1 MSKKV
6 FEILQPGMLTTVQDL
21 GRFGYQRLGVPA
33 AGAMDQFAIKMG
45 NRLLLNDDKVAAL
58 EATFMG
64 PSIKVI
70 SNVVIAITGGN
81 LGPTLN
87 GKDLPM
93 WQSISLKEGDTISFE
108 GPRGGIRTY
117 ICVAGGIDVPQI
129 MGSRSTYLR
138 SNIGGHLGRQLQQGD
153 ILSSNDPNKEVV
165 KGRKISPDIVP
176 SYGGNIILRVVL
188 GPQDGEFTEDG
199 INTFLNSEY
208 AVTPQ
213 MDRMGIRLEGPEIK
227 HREKADIISD
237 GIMFGSIQIPGNGN
251 PIIMMADRQTTGGYT
266 KIATIISIDIPKI
279 AQAQPGDK
287 IQFDKIT
294 IKDAQN
300 LVREFED
307 TIQNAIIDSP
317 IEIPSTEVVSTS
329 APDKDPLEELVVDE
343 GVIVADHMGRRYIIT
358 EKDGVY
364 HIPINKKGSPKIFR
378 ITSSGTS
385 YQVEI

>member
-1 MSKKV
+1 MSRKV

-45 NRLLLNDDKVAAL
+45 NRLLLNDDKAAAL

-70 SNVVIAITGGN
+70 SNTVIAITGGD

-87 GKDLPM
+87 RKDLPM
-93 WQSISLKEGDTISFE
+93 WQSIFLKEGDTISFG
-108 GPRGGIRTY
+108 GPRAGIRTY
-117 ICVAGGIDVPQI
+117 ICVVGGIDVPLI
-129 MGSRSTYLR
+129 MESRSTYLR
-138 SNIGGHLGRQLQQGD
+138 SNIGGYLGRPLQQND
-153 ILSSNDPNKEVV
+153 ILSSNNPNEEVV
-165 KGRKISPDIVP
+165 KGRKVLPDIVP
-176 SYGGNIILRVVL
+176 SYGGDVTLRVVL

-287 IQFDKIT
+287 IQFDKVT
-294 IKDAQN
+294 VKDAQN
-300 LVREFED
+300 LLQEFEE
-307 TIQNAIIDSP
+307 TIQNAIIDS
-317 IEIPSTEVVSTS
+317 STEISSTGIVPTS
-329 APDKDPLEELVVDE
+329 ALDKDPLEKLVVDD
-343 GVIVADHMGRRYIIT
+343 GVIVADHMAKRYFIT
-358 EKDGVY
+358 QKDGIY
-364 HIPINKKGSPKIFR
+364 HIPINKRGKSKSFR

-385 YQVEI
+385 YEVEI

>member
-1 MSKKV
+1 
-6 FEILQPGMLTTVQDL
+6 
-21 GRFGYQRLGVPA
+21 
-33 AGAMDQFAIKMG
+33 
-45 NRLLLNDDKVAAL
+45 
-58 EATFMG
+58 
-64 PSIKVI
+64 
-70 SNVVIAITGGN
+70 
-81 LGPTLN
+81 
-87 GKDLPM
+87 
-93 WQSISLKEGDTISFE
+93 
-108 GPRGGIRTY
+108 
-117 ICVAGGIDVPQI
+117 
-129 MGSRSTYLR
+129 YLR

-329 APDKDPLEELVVDE
+329 APDKDPLEELVVD
-343 GVIVADHMGRRYIIT
+343 
-358 EKDGVY
+358 
-364 HIPINKKGSPKIFR
+364 
-378 ITSSGTS
+378 
-385 YQVEI
+385 